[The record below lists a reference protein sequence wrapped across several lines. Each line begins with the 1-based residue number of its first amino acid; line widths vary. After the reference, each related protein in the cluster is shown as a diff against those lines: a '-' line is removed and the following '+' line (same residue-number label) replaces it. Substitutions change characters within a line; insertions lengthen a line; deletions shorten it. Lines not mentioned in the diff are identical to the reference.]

1 MRTFS
6 ITQPQQTHQLHSKD
20 IHPLTTM
27 PRFHKHPVVKSYKQ
41 QHLGSAGF
49 NYKWGNGNK
58 MVVIPLDFGTT
69 EEEKGPV
76 EEVRFICK
84 RCEKL
89 LKLSGY
95 RHFCNAVP
103 DAELN
108 DLTDTP
114 EEKEEEKVKAEEQQK
129 KRAKEE

>member
-1 MRTFS
+1 MHKK
-6 ITQPQQTHQLHSKD
+6 TQQPHQLIAIAKK
-20 IHPLTTM
+20 IYTM

-41 QHLGSAGF
+41 QHQGSAGF

-69 EEEKGPV
+69 KEEKGPV

-84 RCEKL
+84 RCDKL

-103 DAELN
+103 DAEV
-108 DLTDTP
+108 DLT
-114 EEKEEEKVKAEEQQK
+114 EEKEEGKVKEEEK
-129 KRAKEE
+129 KRVKRE

>member
-1 MRTFS
+1 
-6 ITQPQQTHQLHSKD
+6 
-20 IHPLTTM
+20 
-27 PRFHKHPVVKSYKQ
+27 
-41 QHLGSAGF
+41 
-49 NYKWGNGNK
+49 

-69 EEEKGPV
+69 QEEKGPV
-76 EEVRFICK
+76 EEVRLICK

-103 DAELN
+103 EVI
-108 DLTDTP
+108 DLTDNP
-114 EEKEEEKVKAEEQQK
+114 KEKEEGKVKEEAEQQK

>member
-1 MRTFS
+1 
-6 ITQPQQTHQLHSKD
+6 
-20 IHPLTTM
+20 M

-41 QHLGSAGF
+41 QHQGSAGF

-69 EEEKGPV
+69 KEEKGPV

-84 RCEKL
+84 RCDKL

-95 RHFCNAVP
+95 RHFCDAVP
-103 DAELN
+103 DAEVI

-114 EEKEEEKVKAEEQQK
+114 EEEEEGKVKEEEQQQK